1 MPALFPM
8 GLILAAT
15 PSDVVAGLPT
25 WVPDVLSVGG
35 LITLIVGGLATSK
48 LWTKAQ
54 VDWIKEELTK
64 SHDREIAN
72 LKERYDTHLTRTVEL
87 YKGRVEDAV
96 RREGEWR
103 STAQTWQGVAEK
115 LADGIEPMQEQ
126 SATTLAVLQSL
137 QAGARQNRP
146 GRRT

>member
-1 MPALFPM
+1 MFPM
-8 GLILAAT
+8 ELFLAAT
-15 PSDVVAGLPT
+15 PSDVVAGLPG

-35 LITLIVGGLATSK
+35 LITLIVGGLASSK

-72 LKERYDTHLTRTVEL
+72 LKERYDTHLSRTVEL

-103 STAQTWQGVAEK
+103 ETAQTWQGVAEK
-115 LADGIEPMQEQ
+115 LTDGIEPMQEQ

-137 QAGARQNRP
+137 QMGARQNRP